1 MAVDNPARGGN
12 QFGGHPD
19 AASRLQILSTEHWSL
34 LATRSLAYQES
45 FSRVGMFF
53 SVLTGAVIALALV
66 AQAGRFGE
74 MFFVAASL
82 ALSVV
87 FFVGVATIARLARV
101 NQDDLRCV
109 IGMNRLR
116 HAYVELHPELERYF
130 ITDWHDDARG
140 VSLTMGLRGL
150 PEASRIS
157 SAAHGFQTLPGM
169 LSVIVAAVGGALC
182 ALIAFAAGASQTVSF
197 AVGGSA
203 FLFITAAFVVG
214 GRRSIGRYT
223 EGITPRFPSP
233 E

>member
-130 ITDWHDDARG
+130 ITDWHDDPRG

-182 ALIAFAAGASQTVSF
+182 ALIALAAGASQTVSF

-203 FLFITAAFVVG
+203 FLLITAAFVLG
-214 GRRSIGRYT
+214 GRRSIGRYA
-223 EGITPRFPSP
+223 EGISPRFPSP
-233 E
+233 D